1 MFAEA
6 SSVLIITRLY
16 QERVSGLKD
25 KANQMIA
32 MMLGP
37 AGHGKSKAIHA
48 ITALTKLWNSEGALA
63 LAAPAGIAASNIGGV
78 TLHNLMVWHPFKM
91 LTSTEYKSS
100 RKD

>member
-48 ITALTKLWNSEGALA
+48 ITVLLGLA
-63 LAAPAGIAASNIGGV
+63 IIRKTTSLPNMTHRLS
-78 TLHNLMVWHPFKM
+78 LMRLIDSFPRR
-91 LTSTEYKSS
+91 L
-100 RKD
+100 